1 MGVIN
6 ATVEPLLSG
15 IYYTFKK
22 KKINVVLNVRKVLLG
37 RRQMNDGQVRTI
49 SFVLLA
55 ESLTII
61 QD

>member
-15 IYYTFKK
+15 IYYRY
-22 KKINVVLNVRKVLLG
+22 KINVVLNVGKVLLG